1 MAESWFDGIRKRP
14 GMWVGSTGAAGLL
27 NLLLEVVSNSLD
39 LVMAGTADVISV
51 STAVGGM
58 VSITD
63 NGRGMSVDSTLV
75 EEVFTVPRR
84 TPTMDGHQP
93 HVHLAFGIGL
103 APVNALCR
111 RVEIE
116 VRTDEGVFTAAFGRG
131 QLLDPL
137 TRVSDAT
144 NETGT
149 TVRLWPDSEIFGTTS
164 VDVDAFRT
172 RMTELT
178 WIRHGLVVEFD
189 GEPIGPTSDLS
200 EMFHGLREYGHPM
213 RLSHEAPLMIVHE
226 DDDASV
232 ELALGWRENGAG
244 LHIRSFCNFRELAEP
259 GVQHLGIEEGLRLAL
274 GQAPM
279 GEVLRRTAAALNI
292 VMLDPEI
299 GGPTRSRLD
308 SPEAVWLIAD
318 AIAEQLPGLLAKD
331 AELAADLRS
340 IVPWRNSSQT

>member
-1 MAESWFDGIRKRP
+1 
-14 GMWVGSTGAAGLL
+14 MWVGSTGETGLL

-39 LVMAGTADVISV
+39 VVVAGKADVISV
-51 STAVGGM
+51 STATEGM
-58 VSITD
+58 VSISD
-63 NGRGMSVDSTLV
+63 NGRGMSVDETV
-75 EEVFTVPRR
+75 IEEVFTFPRS
-84 TPTMDGHQP
+84 TPTMDGHHP

-111 RVEIE
+111 RVEAE
-116 VRTDEGVFTAAFGRG
+116 VRTEEGIFTAAFGRG
-131 QLLDPL
+131 ELLDPL

-144 NETGT
+144 SETGT
-149 TVRLWPDSEIFGTTS
+149 TVRLWPDPEIFGTTS
-164 VDVDAFRT
+164 VDVGALHT

-189 GEPIGPTSDLS
+189 GERMGPTSDLS

-213 RLSHEAPLMIVHE
+213 RLSHEAPLMIVYD

-244 LHIRSFCNFRELAEP
+244 LNIRSFCNFREMTEP
-259 GVQHLGIEEGLRLAL
+259 GTQHLGIEEGLRLAL

-279 GEVLRRTAAALNI
+279 EKVLRRTAAALNV
-292 VMLDPEI
+292 VMLDPDI
-299 GGPTRSRLD
+299 GGPTRRRLD

-331 AELAADLRS
+331 PALEADLRS
-340 IVPWRNSSQT
+340 VVPWRTT